1 MVTTVTT
8 KAGERVAERP
18 ARGLG
23 LDGAGRRTGGNGSRG
38 GSLPPG
44 GGGDDSYKRDETP
57 HHYRIGMWIA
67 VASILML
74 FMALTSAYV
83 FRAAVSG
90 WQDLRTPPLLWVSTG
105 VILASSFTFALARK
119 GLGRDDGAAYR
130 RWLGLTLALGVAFL
144 ACQLLAWRGLI
155 AQGVYL
161 ASSPHSSFFYLL
173 TALHGLHLAGG
184 IVGLSYLLLRA
195 GRGARGGEE
204 ERVAKVRR
212 RAAVDAVGIYW
223 HFMDGLWVYLFGLLF
238 LWR

>member
-8 KAGERVAERP
+8 KTGGRVADRP

-23 LDGAGRRTGGNGSRG
+23 LDGAGKRTGGNGSRG
-38 GSLPPG
+38 GHLPPG
-44 GGGDDSYKRDETP
+44 GGGDSSGRDETP

-83 FRAAVSG
+83 FRAATSG
-90 WQDLRTPPLLWVSTG
+90 WQDLQTPPLLWVSTG
-105 VILASSFTFALARK
+105 VIIASSITFTFARK
-119 GLGRDDGAAYR
+119 SLGRDDGAAYR
-130 RWLGLTLALGVAFL
+130 RWLAATLLLGVTFL

-173 TALHGLHLAGG
+173 TALHGLHLLGG
-184 IVGLSYLLLRA
+184 IVGLSFLLLRA
-195 GRGARGGEE
+195 KRTAREGEE
-204 ERVAKVRR
+204 ARVFKLRR
-212 RAAVDAVGIYW
+212 GAAVDAVGIYW

>member
-8 KAGERVAERP
+8 KAGERAAERP

-23 LDGAGRRTGGNGSRG
+23 LDGAGKRAGGNGSRG
-38 GSLPPG
+38 GSFPPG
-44 GGGDDSYKRDETP
+44 GGGDPSRRDETP

-90 WQDLRTPPLLWVSTG
+90 WQDLRTPPLLWASTC
-105 VILASSFTFALARK
+105 VIIASSVTFTLARK
-119 GLGRDDGAAYR
+119 SLRADDGAAYR
-130 RWLGLTLALGVAFL
+130 RWLTVTLLLGLAFL
-144 ACQLLAWRGLI
+144 SCQFLAWRGLI

-161 ASSPHSSFFYLL
+161 SSSPHSSFFYLL
-173 TALHGLHLAGG
+173 TALHALHLAGG

-195 GRGARGGEE
+195 GRAARGGEE
-204 ERVAKVRR
+204 ERVTKIRR

>member
-38 GSLPPG
+38 GQFPPG
-44 GGGDDSYKRDETP
+44 GGGDAHRRDETP

-90 WQDLRTPPLLWVSTG
+90 WQNLRTPPLLWVSTA
-105 VILASSFTFALARK
+105 VIIASSFTFTLARK
-119 GLGRDDGAAYR
+119 SLRLDDGAAYR
-130 RWLGLTLALGVAFL
+130 RWLGVTLLLGLAFL
-144 ACQLLAWRGLI
+144 ASQLLAWRGLI

-173 TALHGLHLAGG
+173 TSLHALHLAGG
-184 IVGLSYLLLRA
+184 ILGLSYLLLRA
-195 GRGARGGEE
+195 KRVAREGEE
-204 ERVAKVRR
+204 ERLIKVRR

-223 HFMDGLWVYLFGLLF
+223 HFMDGLWVYLFALLF

>member
-1 MVTTVTT
+1 MVTTVST

-23 LDGAGRRTGGNGSRG
+23 LDGAGKRTGGNGSRG
-38 GSLPPG
+38 GNPPPG
-44 GGGDDSYKRDETP
+44 GGGDPYRRDETP

-90 WQDLRTPPLLWVSTG
+90 WQDLQAPPLLWLSTA
-105 VILASSFTFALARK
+105 VIITSSLTFALARK
-119 GLGRDDGAAYR
+119 SLRRDDGAAYR
-130 RWLGLTLALGVAFL
+130 RWLGLTLLLGLAFL
-144 ACQLLAWRGLI
+144 GCQLLAWRGLI

-161 ASSPHSSFFYLL
+161 SSSPHSSFFYLL
-173 TALHGLHLAGG
+173 TALHALHLAGG
-184 IVGLSYLLLRA
+184 IAGLSYLLLNP
-195 GRGARGGEE
+195 GRGARAGEE
-204 ERVAKVRR
+204 LRIAKIRR

>member
-1 MVTTVTT
+1 MVTTVST

-38 GSLPPG
+38 GHQPPG
-44 GGGDDSYKRDETP
+44 GGGDPLRRDETP

-83 FRAAVSG
+83 FRAATAG
-90 WQDLRTPPLLWVSTG
+90 WQDLQTPPLLWVSTF
-105 VILASSFTFALARK
+105 VIIASSFTFMLSRK
-119 GLGRDDGAAYR
+119 SLRREEGAAYR
-130 RWLGLTLALGVAFL
+130 RWLGVTLLLGLAFL
-144 ACQLLAWRGLI
+144 VSQFLAWRGLI

-173 TALHGLHLAGG
+173 TALHALHLLGG
-184 IVGLSYLLLRA
+184 IAGLSYLLLRA
-195 GRGARGGEE
+195 KRGARGGEE
-204 ERVAKVRR
+204 ERVTKIRR

-223 HFMDGLWVYLFGLLF
+223 HFMDGLWVYLFALLF